1 MGAMRLQYSKV
12 VVMIGINQLNIAKS
26 LSGSAYLRLYLHIKP
41 IGNEE
46 DILADMYLKWNFS
59 VFT

>member
-12 VVMIGINQLNIAKS
+12 VVMIGINQLKYSKVSFWIDLPS
-26 LSGSAYLRLYLHIKP
+26 SLHIKP

-46 DILADMYLKWNFS
+46 DILADMYLKCNVS
-59 VFT
+59 LFT